1 MSTERGEILIAAPG
15 GAQREPRWAPLPLAP
30 PLGEPP
36 EGGEGVGRL
45 ERHDDALRARHRLGG
60 LESLP
65 IARDDVLGAPG
76 RLESR
81 VLGAHAW
88 VVQARADRVR
98 LDALPVFVGED
109 QGPRAMEDA

>member
-1 MSTERGEILIAAPG
+1 MSTERGEILVAAPG
-15 GAQREPRWAPLPLAP
+15 EAQREPRWAPLLLAH
-30 PLGEPP
+30 PLGDLPQGRES
-36 EGGEGVGRL
+36 VGRL
-45 ERHDDALRARHRLGG
+45 QRHDDALRARHQLGG

-98 LDALPVFVGED
+98 L
-109 QGPRAMEDA
+109 